1 MEMHQ
6 GPSTSV
12 KKLQVKAYAKVD
24 PERAKL
30 PEMIQRHTGDNIPIP
45 VMVSITAPSGMEA
58 QREPV
63 DLVVVLHV
71 RNGQNVPKNWQ
82 ELLKVALEVVTGK
95 LDTKDCLAVVPCMPN
110 LLPMSK
116 ENASALLSQYKTDG
130 IKTDCSLVTALES
143 AESIFNGRAYEDKK
157 TRAGYIVVISNSKDD
172 ISSLITWRFLSVHAF
187 GFRDAHNAW
196 TIHTIAGSRDCSY
209 AILDDELGRI
219 TQAFVATIDRITSA
233 VGVMPIEIQLRC
245 NAKVQ
250 ISGIGSPRIRYSIS
264 ENKRDATIWPRAHL
278 AGVPT
283 NFIVHLNT
291 YSLIPDEYKDLPG
304 SGVLTI
310 HAKYYQNN
318 QGASRTPATANIP
331 EGQHGVVEVLDGN
344 VGVVT
349 VTEGMYG
356 SKEMAAE
363 MVRLEAVKIINAI
376 IEENKPD
383 WDQLLDAAKKQR
395 HRWTQLEN
403 YDYGHEDEK
412 KNLEIQEVVAE
423 IIVENKT
430 DWEKL
435 GAAADRLREGW
446 TALKDSPC
454 GREAGELISRLS
466 SEMQE
471 MEIRLYNNYMWPE
484 YLLSWKSHQWWQ
496 MPLPPLFMDKLHT
509 DDDPLLRLSNTAKVD
524 YVPKHKKGL
533 PVLVRVVAPE
543 VGLAKVKRAPVDVV
557 AVLDTEKK
565 TKKKLELLIKAMDVI
580 MDKLG
585 HQDRIAIIIPFQTA
599 DTQPAASFMNMSKQG
614 RMQTSIKLKSIVVKE
629 PATASPDTRAT
640 QTSHWRHQLN
650 KLIKF
655 IPNCLHIAPTNS
667 PIHHPTSSGSD
678 VVTDAGTKLW
688 KALMDA
694 AQVPNSKSLVHNA
707 LVAGQGKRLNHN
719 SIGRTD
725 TIRTERAACG
735 AGV

>member
-1 MEMHQ
+1 MQ
-6 GPSTSV
+6 GPSTSE

-24 PERAKL
+24 PEKAKL
-30 PEMIQRHTGDNIPIP
+30 PAEMIQRHTGDNIPIP

-71 RNGQNVPKNWQ
+71 RNGLNNVPEKWQ

-116 ENASALLSQYKTDG
+116 ENASALLSQYERDS
-130 IKTDCSLVTALES
+130 IKTDSSLVTALES

-172 ISSLITWRFLSVHAF
+172 MSSLITWRFLSVHAF
-187 GFRDAHNAW
+187 GFRDARNAW
-196 TIHTIAGSRDCSY
+196 TIHTIASCRDCNY

-233 VGVMPIEIQLRC
+233 VAVMPIEIQLRC
-245 NAKVQ
+245 TKKVK

-291 YSLIPDEYKDLPG
+291 DSLSPHEYKDL
-304 SGVLTI
+304 SWELTV
-310 HAKYYQNN
+310 HAKCYQNP
-318 QGASRTPATANIP
+318 GASSRTTPAAKTNIIP
-331 EGQHGVVEVLDGN
+331 QGQHGGIVGEVLDGK
-344 VGVVT
+344 VEVVT

-356 SKEMAAE
+356 SKEVAAE
-363 MVRLEAVKIINAI
+363 IVRLEALKIISAI

-395 HRWTQLEN
+395 HRWTKLEN
-403 YDYGHEDEK
+403 YDYGDEDEK

-435 GAAADRLREGW
+435 GAAADKLREGW

-454 GREAGELISRLS
+454 GRAAGELISRLS

-524 YVPKHKKGL
+524 YVPKHKKGF

-557 AVLDTEKK
+557 AVLDTEEK

-599 DTQPAASFMNMSKQG
+599 TTQPAATFMNMSKQG
-614 RMQTSIKLKSIVVKE
+614 RSQTSIKLKSIVVKE

-640 QTSHWRHQLN
+640 QVW
-650 KLIKF
+650 
-655 IPNCLHIAPTNS
+655 CY
-667 PIHHPTSSGSD
+667 SSS
-678 VVTDAGTKLW
+678 A
-688 KALMDA
+688 
-694 AQVPNSKSLVHNA
+694 N
-707 LVAGQGKRLNHN
+707 
-719 SIGRTD
+719 I
-725 TIRTERAACG
+725 
-735 AGV
+735 